1 MNIPDLLNRAIE
13 AEIKI
18 EQLRAQLAESRAYA
32 DELAAGLPEG
42 MLPADIRNLRE
53 ANAIMADELEKLNRP
68 MPHTKFK
75 LGDRVRKVKGSEWSG
90 LVVGTYST
98 QLTPEG
104 YAVESDAHAGSV
116 QIYPAAALELVS

>member
-13 AEIKI
+13 AETKI

-104 YAVESDAHAGSV
+104 YAVESDVHAGSV

>member
-13 AEIKI
+13 AETKI